1 MPSEGIKVVS
11 ENRKAFHDYHIE
23 DRVEAGIVLTGTEI
37 KSIRNGKVNLKDSY
51 ARLNEGEVWVYQMH
65 ISPYEQGNR
74 FNHDP
79 LRPRKLLLHRAEIN
93 KLVGKIQLQG
103 LTLIPIKIYLKRGM
117 AKVELAVGQGK
128 KNYDKR
134 QALAEREGKRDI
146 ERALK
151 DRNRGFL
158 AEDFKRGK

>member
-11 ENRKAFHDYHIE
+11 ENRKAFHDYFIE
-23 DRVEAGIVLTGTEI
+23 DRIEAGIILTGTEI
-37 KSIRNGKVNLKDSY
+37 KSIRNGRVNLKDSY
-51 ARLNEGEVWVYQMH
+51 AHLDNGEIWVYQMH

-79 LRPRKLLLHRAEIN
+79 LRPRKLLLHRSEIN
-93 KLVGKIQLQG
+93 KLVGRIQQQG
-103 LTLIPIKIYLKRGM
+103 LTLIPTKIYLKRGL
-117 AKVELAVGQGK
+117 AKVELGVAQGK

-134 QALAEREGKRDI
+134 QALAEKESKRDI

-151 DRNRGFL
+151 DRNRS
-158 AEDFKRGK
+158 

>member
-1 MPSEGIKVVS
+1 MPSEGIKVVA
-11 ENRKAFHDYHIE
+11 ENRKAFHDYFIE

-37 KSIRNGKVNLKDSY
+37 KSIRNGRVNLKDSY
-51 ARLNEGEVWVYQMH
+51 ARLNDGEVWVYQMH

-79 LRPRKLLLHRAEIN
+79 LRPRKLLLHRSEIN

-146 ERALK
+146 ERALR
-151 DRNRGFL
+151 DRNK
-158 AEDFKRGK
+158 AY

>member
-1 MPSEGIKVVS
+1 MPSEGIKIVS
-11 ENRKAFHDYHIE
+11 ENRKAFHDYFID
-23 DRVEAGIVLTGTEI
+23 DRVEAGIILTGTEI

-51 ARLNEGEVWVYQMH
+51 ARIKDGEIWVYQMH
-65 ISPYEQGNR
+65 ISTYEQGNR

-79 LRPRKLLLHRAEIN
+79 LRPRKLLLHRTEIN

-103 LTLIPIKIYLKRGM
+103 LTLLPIKMYLKNGM

-134 QALAEREGKRDI
+134 QVLAEREGKRDI
-146 ERALK
+146 ERALRE
-151 DRNRGFL
+151 RN
-158 AEDFKRGK
+158 KSY

>member
-1 MPSEGIKVVS
+1 MPSGGIKVVA
-11 ENRKAFHDYHIE
+11 ENRKAFHDYYIE
-23 DRVEAGIVLTGTEI
+23 DRIEAGIILTGTEI
-37 KSIRNGKVNLKDSY
+37 KSIRNGRVNLKDSY
-51 ARLNEGEVWVYQMH
+51 AKLDEGEIWVHQLH

-79 LRPRKLLLHRAEIN
+79 LRPRKLLLHRAEIS
-93 KLVGKIQLQG
+93 KLIGKIQQQG
-103 LTLIPIKIYLKRGM
+103 LTLIPIKIYLKKGM

-146 ERALK
+146 ERALR
-151 DRNRGFL
+151 DRN
-158 AEDFKRGK
+158 KNY

>member
-11 ENRKAFHDYHIE
+11 ENRKAFHDYFID
-23 DRVEAGIVLTGTEI
+23 DRVEAGIILTGTEI

-51 ARLNEGEVWVYQMH
+51 ARIKDGEIWVYQMH
-65 ISPYEQGNR
+65 ISTYEQGNR

-79 LRPRKLLLHRAEIN
+79 LRPRKLLLHRNEIN

-103 LTLIPIKIYLKRGM
+103 LTLLPIKMYLKNGM

-134 QALAEREGKRDI
+134 QVLAEREGKRDI
-146 ERALK
+146 ERALRE
-151 DRNRGFL
+151 RN
-158 AEDFKRGK
+158 KSY

>member
-1 MPSEGIKVVS
+1 MSSGGIKVVA
-11 ENRKAFHDYHIE
+11 ENRKAFHDYYIE
-23 DRVEAGIVLTGTEI
+23 DRIEAGIILTGTEI
-37 KSIRNGKVNLKDSY
+37 KSIRNGRVNLKDSY
-51 ARLNEGEVWVYQMH
+51 ARLDEGEIWVHQMH

-93 KLVGKIQLQG
+93 KLIGKIQQQG
-103 LTLIPIKIYLKRGM
+103 LTLIPIKIYLKKGM

-146 ERALK
+146 ERALR
-151 DRNRGFL
+151 DRN
-158 AEDFKRGK
+158 KSY

>member
-1 MPSEGIKVVS
+1 MSSGGIKVVS
-11 ENRKAFHDYHIE
+11 ENRKAFHDYFID

-51 ARLNEGEVWVYQMH
+51 ARINNGEIWVHQMH

-79 LRPRKLLLHRAEIN
+79 LRPRKLLLHRSEIN

-103 LTLIPIKIYLKRGM
+103 LTLLPIKLYLKNGM

-134 QALAEREGKRDI
+134 QVLAEREGKRDI
-146 ERALK
+146 ERALR
-151 DRNRGFL
+151 DRNK
-158 AEDFKRGK
+158 AY

>member
-1 MPSEGIKVVS
+1 MPSEGIKVVAD
-11 ENRKAFHDYHIE
+11 NRKAFHDYHIE
-23 DRVEAGIVLTGTEI
+23 DRVEAGIILTGTEI
-37 KSIRNGKVNLKDSY
+37 KSIRSGRVNLKDSY
-51 ARLNEGEVWVYQMH
+51 ARLDNGEVWVHQMH

-74 FNHDP
+74 YNHDP

-93 KLVGKIQLQG
+93 KLIGKIQQQG
-103 LTLIPIKIYLKRGM
+103 LTLIPIKIYLKKGM

-146 ERALK
+146 ERALR
-151 DRNRGFL
+151 DRNK
-158 AEDFKRGK
+158 AY

>member
-1 MPSEGIKVVS
+1 MSSEKIKIVS
-11 ENRKAFHDYHIE
+11 ENRKAFHDYFID

-37 KSIRNGKVNLKDSY
+37 KSIRNGKINLKDSY
-51 ARLNEGEVWVYQMH
+51 ARINNGEIWVYQMH

-79 LRPRKLLLHRAEIN
+79 LRPRKLLLHRTEIN

-103 LTLIPIKIYLKRGM
+103 LTLLPIKLYLKNGM

-134 QALAEREGKRDI
+134 QVLAEREGKRDI
-146 ERALK
+146 ERALR
-151 DRNRGFL
+151 DRNK
-158 AEDFKRGK
+158 AY